1 MKTDWRNSPKTS
13 ISTRTFLKKAAAA
26 LTALALGACANNDR
40 AVDLPDPYHQ
50 HVIDEFGPP
59 VRIDKSRIVV
69 QPPAPP
75 QPSEYGF
82 IMARSAWT
90 SLPLQ
95 LKNGAAMDGIN
106 RITLHHSGDGK
117 PFTGESAAD
126 VAKHLQIVQ
135 QAHLQRGMIDIAYHF
150 AIDRTGRVWQLRW
163 LGYEGQHVRNSANGT
178 RNNAHNVGI
187 VLLGDFNLQPVP
199 AAQRDRMCELVRL
212 IRSKYNLKPADV
224 FMHAEEVDTDC
235 PGKALK
241 PLILDARR
249 RNAL

>member
-1 MKTDWRNSPKTS
+1 MKTEWRDSLKTS
-13 ISTRTFLKKAAAA
+13 IGTRSFLKTVAATLAA
-26 LTALALGACANNDR
+26 MALGACVNDVPT
-40 AVDLPDPYHQ
+40 VDLPDPYHQ
-50 HVIDEFGPP
+50 QVVDEFGPP
-59 VRIDKSRIVV
+59 VRIDKTRIVA

-82 IMARSAWT
+82 IMGRSAWT
-90 SLPLQ
+90 SMPLQ
-95 LKNGAAMDGIN
+95 LKNGTAMDGIT

-117 PFTGESAAD
+117 PFIGESPAD
-126 VAKHLQIVQ
+126 VARHLQIVQ

-187 VLLGDFNLQPVP
+187 VLLGDFNVQSVP

-212 IRSKYNLKPADV
+212 IRSKYSLRPADV
-224 FMHAEEVDTDC
+224 FMHGEEVDTDC